1 MPSGLLGGPEAD
13 EVAALTLD
21 LAGIQLSAS
30 SGLNAAGQRIYTV
43 NLSVPAAGPG
53 RVGPP
58 LRGEHPLR
66 GPGEARADEEAP
78 PEAAPQAPAGP
89 GAEEALAP
97 PAAVLALAGY
107 LGAAKGASPEDRVSL
122 AWRLG
127 RSDAAAA
134 RGERPRQEP
143 GGQRVGGRPACYAI
157 LAGPPVAPCWVADY
171 RRYWRL
177 VGGPAGF
184 DPTSV
189 SRAFASQ
196 VEGRAYFLG
205 AGLQGFPDQQ

>member
-1 MPSGLLGGPEAD
+1 M
-13 EVAALTLD
+13 
-21 LAGIQLSAS
+21 
-30 SGLNAAGQRIYTV
+30 
-43 NLSVPAAGPG
+43 
-53 RVGPP
+53 
-58 LRGEHPLR
+58 R

-78 PEAAPQAPAGP
+78 FEAAPPAPAGP
-89 GAEEALAP
+89 RAEEALAP

-107 LGAAKGASPEDRVSL
+107 LGSARGASPKDRVSL

-134 RGERPRQEP
+134 RRDRPRQEP
-143 GGQRVGGRPACYAI
+143 SERRVGGRPTCYAI
-157 LAGPPVAPCWVADY
+157 LAGPPAAPCWVADY

-184 DPTSV
+184 DPSSV

-196 VEGRAYFLG
+196 VEGRAYFPG
-205 AGLQGFPDQQ
+205 AGLQDFPDQQ